1 MKLFLATLVLLV
13 TSQLF
18 AQKIEKIEF
27 DGMVHLSKPVALRM
41 LSFEEGSTLDVEK
54 VDLAVKRYF
63 SQGYFKDIWVD
74 IDENGV
80 LTFHFIEK
88 PIISKVK
95 LQGWKSDDEE
105 VLKNIVQIKKG
116 SLYDEKKLEAAKKR
130 IIEALSQDGKI
141 DSVVEVETEDLDN
154 GSIKV
159 TFVVNRG
166 EEIIIEH
173 LMYSG
178 AKNLDS
184 DDFDDVVANKEHQ
197 FMGWLWG
204 RNSGEMSLRDLEYD
218 NLRIKDLYM
227 QNGYLDAFVSQPFAR
242 VDFDSYTAKM
252 SYQIDEG
259 EVYKIN
265 SVSFYQ
271 QKDII
276 PQNKLKEI
284 VSLKKDDVFNI
295 KTFRNDAKKIKTLF
309 ADKSY
314 AFVQVLPDL
323 NKNKKNHT
331 VDVVFK
337 ILPGEKVKI
346 RNVFISGNTRT
357 LDRIIRRELYLAPGD
372 MYSATDLKDSRNS
385 LGRLGYF
392 DSTTIEEKRVDSKTI
407 DLIVKVKE
415 APTGSVQLGGGYG
428 SYGGIL
434 LNIGVNDRNIFGSG
448 INVGLKAEKSQL
460 SHNYS
465 FNISNPRLNDSDFS
479 GNFSIFE
486 SAHEYDD
493 YTVNSVGVSFGT
505 GYKFTRHL
513 SSYFGYS
520 YSNNSYDVDEDIDTT
535 VTDTYYFES
544 YSKSSAIVSLSYD
557 DTDDYYLPR
566 EGIVL
571 SQNIEQ
577 AGLGGDAE
585 FTKAKTSFGAF
596 KGLDEYLDFDAIL
609 RYKARYKVILD
620 DGYIPLAEKF
630 YMGGIGSVRGYEG
643 YSLSPTVIDSDGK
656 ERKIGGKQTFS
667 NNLELSL
674 PLIPAAKMRLL
685 TFVDW
690 GFIGENS
697 LDEISRGGYGFG
709 LEWFSPV
716 GPIQL
721 VFSHP
726 LNQHDGDKTSS
737 FEFTMGRRF

>member
-1 MKLFLATLVLLV
+1 MKLFLATLVLLI
-13 TSQLF
+13 TTQLF
-18 AQKIEKIEF
+18 AQKIENIEF

-41 LSFEEGSTLDVEK
+41 LSFEVGDTLDRQE
-54 VDLAVKRYF
+54 VDKAIKKYF
-63 SQGYFKDIWVD
+63 AQGYFKDIWAD
-74 IDENGV
+74 MEDNGS
-80 LTFHFIEK
+80 LRFHFIEK
-88 PIISKVK
+88 AIISKVELK
-95 LQGWKSDDEE
+95 GWKSDDEE
-105 VLKNIVQIKKG
+105 VLKNVVQIKKG
-116 SLYDEKKLEAAKKR
+116 TLYDEKKLEGAKKR
-130 IIEALSQDGKI
+130 IVEALSQDGKI
-141 DSVVEVETEDLDN
+141 DSVVEVEKEVLDN

-166 EEIIIEH
+166 EEIVIEK
-173 LMYSG
+173 LTYSG
-178 AKNLDS
+178 AKKLD
-184 DDFDDVVANKEHQ
+184 DEDFDDVVANKEHE

-227 QNGYLDAFVSQPFAR
+227 QKGYLDATVSQPFTR
-242 VDFDSYTAKM
+242 VDFDSYTAEM
-252 SYQIDEG
+252 SYQIEEG
-259 EVYKIN
+259 EVYTIS

-271 QKDII
+271 SKNVVAED
-276 PQNKLKEI
+276 KLKEI
-284 VSLKKDDVFNI
+284 ISLKKEDVFNI
-295 KTFRNDAKKIKTLF
+295 KTFRNDASKIKTLV

-314 AFVQVLPDL
+314 AFAQVIPDL
-323 NKNKKNHT
+323 QKNKVKHT

-337 ILPGEKVKI
+337 IIPGEKVKI
-346 RNVFISGNTRT
+346 RNVFIDGNTRT

-392 DSTTIEEKRVDSKTI
+392 DSTTIEEKRVDAKTI
-407 DLIVKVKE
+407 DLVVKVKE

-465 FNISNPRLNDSDFS
+465 FNISNPKLNDSDFS
-479 GNFSIFE
+479 GRFSIFE

-493 YTVNSVGVSFGT
+493 YTVNSLGLSVGT

-513 SSYFGYS
+513 SSYLGYGYS
-520 YSNNSYDVDEDIDTT
+520 KNNYDINEDIDTT
-535 VTDTYYFES
+535 ITDTYYFEN
-544 YSKSSAIVSLSYD
+544 YIKSSVSVSLSYD
-557 DTDDYYLPR
+557 NTDDYYLPR
-566 EGIVL
+566 EGIIL
-571 SQNIEQ
+571 SQSVER

-585 FTKAKTSFGAF
+585 FTKARTSFGAF

-609 RYKARYKVILD
+609 RYKARYNVILD
-620 DGYIPLAEKF
+620 DGYVPLAEKF

-643 YSLSPTVIDSDGK
+643 YSLSPTVTDENGE

-721 VFSHP
+721 VFSNP
-726 LNQHDGDKTSS
+726 LNQHNGDRTSA